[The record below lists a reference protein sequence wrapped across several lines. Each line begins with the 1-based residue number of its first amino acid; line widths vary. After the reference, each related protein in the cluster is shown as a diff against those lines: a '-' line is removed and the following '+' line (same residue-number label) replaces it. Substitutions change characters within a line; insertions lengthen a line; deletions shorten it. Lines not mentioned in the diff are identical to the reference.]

1 MRRPNHL
8 GELAAPEQSTAGAQT
23 DTMAR
28 KTSSRLELR
37 RQAEAAESQG
47 TPAETTETGAAK
59 KKVAAVKKKAAPR
72 ARRTKAKAQVRK
84 RLVWGVF
91 SSSMKEEG
99 RFLYADREGADA
111 KAAQLA
117 EKHKRT
123 YFVQP
128 IKEIIGE
135 RAIEL
140 TEDELA
146 DQREKSSRTK
156 KRVKARDEGE
166 DDERREEPDSDFEMP
181 DFGDDDDDD

>member
-1 MRRPNHL
+1 
-8 GELAAPEQSTAGAQT
+8 
-23 DTMAR
+23 MAR

-37 RQAEAAESQG
+37 RQAEAAEAQG
-47 TPAETTETGAAK
+47 TEATPAEPAKGK
-59 KKVAAVKKKAAPR
+59 KKEPAAKKKAAPR
-72 ARRTKAKAQVRK
+72 ARRAKTKAQVRK

-99 RFLYADREGADA
+99 RFPYAEREAADA
-111 KAAQLA
+111 KAATLA

-140 TEDELA
+140 TEEELA
-146 DQREKSSRTK
+146 EQKEKPVRARK
-156 KRVKARDEGE
+156 KAKAREDE
-166 DDERREEPDSDFEMP
+166 DDEARSGGDDDFEMP
-181 DFGDDDDDD
+181 DFGDDDDD